1 MQKIYVFL
9 LVVLI
14 FLVGCAQKQSC
25 TAPLAMIG
33 TSCCLDANGNSFCD
47 SEEKPQATEQP
58 PEVVIVKEAEIIPK
72 EKPKELLPEMNASTK
87 ELLTKALTKVKSLSY
102 SYFGPPN
109 PAKGTDIT
117 YKSPIMKIRYA
128 STQYDDRKN
137 PFDTVYLDINAKT
150 GKAYCEKTCSNDAEI
165 QVSYDAHYKITPFEI
180 LESISYAVPAG
191 TERIDNLDS
200 IILQFQDKEMKKG
213 KMSVDKFWGLP
224 LKIEYTEPAL
234 KIEFRNIAVNAV
246 TDADVT
252 H

>member
-14 FLVGCAQKQSC
+14 FLVGCAEKESC
-25 TAPLAMIG
+25 TAPLVMIG
-33 TSCCLDANGNSFCD
+33 TSCCLDANGNNVCD
-47 SEEKPQATEQP
+47 SDEKPQVTEQA
-58 PEVVIVKEAEIIPK
+58 PEAVQEAEVIPE
-72 EKPKELLPEMNASTK
+72 EKPKEPEMNASTK
-87 ELLTKALTKVKSLSY
+87 ELLTKALTNVKSMSY

-109 PAKGTDIT
+109 PAKGIDIT
-117 YKSPIMKIRYA
+117 YKAPIMKVKYA

-137 PFDTVYLDINAKT
+137 PFDTVYLNMNAKT
-150 GKAYCEKTCSNDAEI
+150 GKAYCEKSCSNDAEI

-180 LESISYAVPAG
+180 LETISYAVPAG
-191 TERIDNLDS
+191 TERIDNMDS
-200 IILQFQDKEMKKG
+200 IILQFQDKAMKKG
-213 KMSVDKFWGLP
+213 KMSVDKYWGLP
-224 LKIEYTEPAL
+224 LKIEYTEPAS